1 MNVTVTSDLLERIE
15 DAIGKIRPYLEEDG
29 GNLTLLEVTNDMVVR
44 VRLEGACRDC
54 SMSNMTFK
62 AGITET
68 ILREVPEIT
77 AVEEV
82 KVP

>member
-1 MNVTVTSDLLERIE
+1 MSATASATLADRVEEAIE
-15 DAIGKIRPYLEEDG
+15 KIRPYLLEDG
-29 GNLTLLEVTNDMVVR
+29 GNLELLEITDDMVAR
-44 VRLEGACRDC
+44 VQLHGACRDC

-82 KVP
+82 KAS

>member
-1 MNVTVTSDLLERIE
+1 MSATASATLVERVEGAIE
-15 DAIGKIRPYLEEDG
+15 KIRPYLLEDG
-29 GNLTLLEVTNDMVVR
+29 GNLELLEITDTMVAR
-44 VRLEGACRDC
+44 VQLHGACRDC

-77 AVEEV
+77 QVEEV
-82 KVP
+82 KA